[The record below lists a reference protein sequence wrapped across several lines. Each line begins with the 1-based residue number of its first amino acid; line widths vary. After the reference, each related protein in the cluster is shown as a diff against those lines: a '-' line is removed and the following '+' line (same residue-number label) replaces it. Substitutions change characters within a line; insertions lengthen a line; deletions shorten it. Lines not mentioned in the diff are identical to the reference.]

1 MTFNFQIMQY
11 LITGGALTGSI
22 LVIVACCSAV
32 SYAIKRRKQ
41 KNLSPTDISIQAKY
55 LDTSRQI
62 SLMQDQ
68 RTTTQSDVLTPRQSE
83 TQTSQLFC
91 ETSFSSPSIG
101 VSEDPLPTSSRS
113 ECYLFSTR
121 MPLPLTAVK
130 ILNFKS
136 LFSLLEVSLSEI
148 I

>member
-1 MTFNFQIMQY
+1 MQY

-68 RTTTQSDVLTPRQSE
+68 RPTTQSDVLTTRPSE

-101 VSEDPLPTSSRS
+101 VSEDPLPTSSR
-113 ECYLFSTR
+113 LD
-121 MPLPLTAVK
+121 PKLK
-130 ILNFKS
+130 
-136 LFSLLEVSLSEI
+136 
-148 I
+148 